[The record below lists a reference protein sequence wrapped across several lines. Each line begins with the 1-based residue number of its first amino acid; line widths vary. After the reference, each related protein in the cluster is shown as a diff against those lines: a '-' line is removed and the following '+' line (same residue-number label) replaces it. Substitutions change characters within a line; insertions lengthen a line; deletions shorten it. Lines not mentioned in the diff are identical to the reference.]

1 MYEDAVI
8 MGIDN
13 KK

>member
-1 MYEDAVI
+1 

-13 KK
+13 KKKNAI